1 MSQKK
6 RVVLITCLFIV
17 SSILV
22 NLTII
27 AYNGGFSNT
36 NLVTSTGSQN
46 LWKAGNNIKPGD
58 FMVYELQTKDNQN
71 NIQNRIVNI
80 SFYDKANEYWNT
92 RFIISNHTGNIIK
105 FIENLSTSNLVVKN
119 PDEKNKKYF
128 KEIETTILSIRDITR
143 EQKYLVIGAQWDT
156 ISYGVSTIPLMI
168 TSNQDIETPIGK
180 VNAYVL
186 NYRLNN
192 TNNNIWISEK
202 FPLPIKA
209 EIHDEEGKIIFK
221 YLIKNTNIKSS
232 LKT

>member
-1 MSQKK
+1 MSPKK
-6 RVVLITCLFIV
+6 RVIIITCVFIV
-17 SSILV
+17 TSIIV

-27 AYNGGFSNT
+27 AYNGGFSNS

-92 RFIISNHTGNIIK
+92 RFIISNQTGNIIK
-105 FIENLSTSNLVVKN
+105 FVEKLSKSNLLVKH
-119 PDEKNKKYF
+119 PDESNKEYF
-128 KEIETTILSIRDITR
+128 KEIETTILSIRDVTR

-156 ISYGVSTIPLMI
+156 ITSGVSTIPLKI

-180 VNAYVL
+180 VNTYVL

-232 LKT
+232 LNT

>member
-1 MSQKK
+1 MSPKK
-6 RVVLITCLFIV
+6 RVIIIICVFIV
-17 SSILV
+17 TSIIV

-27 AYNGGFSNT
+27 AYNGGFSNS
-36 NLVTSTGSQN
+36 NLVTSTGSQK
-46 LWKAGNNIKPGD
+46 LWKAGNNIKSGD

-80 SFYDKANEYWNT
+80 SFYHTPNEYWNT
-92 RFIISNHTGNIIK
+92 RFIISNQTGSSMK
-105 FIENLSTSNLVVKN
+105 FVEKLSKSNLLVKD
-119 PDEKNKKYF
+119 PDERNKEYL
-128 KEIETTILSIRDITR
+128 KEIETTILSIRDVTR
-143 EQKYLVIGAQWDT
+143 EQKYLIIGAQWDT
-156 ISYGVSTIPLMI
+156 ISSGVSTIPMKI
-168 TSNQDIETPIGK
+168 TSNEDLETPIGK

-186 NYRLNN
+186 NYKLNN

>member
-1 MSQKK
+1 MSPKK
-6 RVVLITCLFIV
+6 RVVLITCVFIV
-17 SSILV
+17 TSIIV

-27 AYNGGFSNT
+27 AYNGGFSNG

-80 SFYDKANEYWNT
+80 SFYDKADEYWNT
-92 RFIISNHTGNIIK
+92 RFIISNQTGNIIK
-105 FIENLSTSNLVVKN
+105 FVENLSKSNLLVKD
-119 PDEKNKKYF
+119 PDERNKEYF
-128 KEIETTILSIRDITR
+128 KEIETTILSIRDVTR

-156 ISYGVSTIPLMI
+156 ILSGVSTIPLKI
-168 TSNQDIETPIGK
+168 TSNQEIETPIGK
-180 VNAYVL
+180 VNAYIL

-209 EIHDEEGKIIFK
+209 EIHDEQGKIIFK

-232 LKT
+232 LNT